1 MQAAAGVFQCRHE
14 GGSICG
20 RLQGWLFRDRKKIGD
35 IDLVSAGGKLQYI
48 EVINFRRAGRGQSRA
63 VRVGGSQ
70 FRGYGCALDGNQGG
84 FRVAG
89 FQPVAMVLDL
99 CEVGVNRLHLRAR
112 ATEQGDANIQR

>member
-20 RLQGWLFRDRKKIGD
+20 SLQRRLFRDRKKIGD
-35 IDLVSAGGKLQYI
+35 IDLVGAGGKIQYI
-48 EVINFRRAGRGQSRA
+48 KVVNLRCAGRGQSRA

-70 FRGYGCALDGNQGG
+70 FRGYGCALHGDQGG
-84 FRVAG
+84 SGVAG

-99 CEVGVNRLHLRAR
+99 GEVGVNRLHLRAR